1 MLSDPIP
8 NKQRLPFDHFV
19 FHRIHIATQ
28 RKNASVSS
36 VLLLHRIQVIVA
48 HERHLR
54 TVLASV
60 RADKPVTEG
69 RTSTHAHKSFS
80 LSMNQVNGEHVAWN
94 IEGVALV
101 TQVIDVLHLVAA
113 VVDESL
119 VEKEGV
125 LIVPQHDI
133 ATMEKLKKRYGSWK
147 REGKHR
153 MCSNCSGGEFIHTVL
168 T

>member
-36 VLLLHRIQVIVA
+36 VLLLHRIQVVVA
-48 HERHLR
+48 HECHLR
-54 TVLASV
+54 TVFAPV
-60 RADKPVTEG
+60 RADEPVTEG
-69 RTSTHAHKSFS
+69 RASNHFFNPSS
-80 LSMNQVNGEHVAWN
+80 LSMNQVNGEDVAWN

-101 TQVIDVLHLVAA
+101 TQVVDVLHLVAA

-125 LIVPQHDI
+125 LIVP
-133 ATMEKLKKRYGSWK
+133 
-147 REGKHR
+147 
-153 MCSNCSGGEFIHTVL
+153 
-168 T
+168 

>member
-8 NKQRLPFDHFV
+8 NKQQLPFDHFV

-36 VLLLHRIQVIVA
+36 VLLLHRIQVVVA

-54 TVLASV
+54 AVFAPV

-69 RTSTHAHKSFS
+69 RASNHTLIPFS

-101 TQVIDVLHLVAA
+101 TQVVDVLHLVAA

-125 LIVPQHDI
+125 LVVPQHDI
-133 ATMEKLKKRYGSWK
+133 ATMEKLERRYGSWK

-153 MCSNCSGGEFIHTVL
+153 MCSN
-168 T
+168 

>member
-8 NKQRLPFDHFV
+8 NKQQLPFDHFV

-69 RTSTHAHKSFS
+69 RTSNHSFNPPS

-101 TQVIDVLHLVAA
+101 TQVVDVLHLVAA

-153 MCSNCSGGEFIHTVL
+153 MCSNWSAGEFIHTVL

>member
-1 MLSDPIP
+1 
-8 NKQRLPFDHFV
+8 
-19 FHRIHIATQ
+19 
-28 RKNASVSS
+28 
-36 VLLLHRIQVIVA
+36 
-48 HERHLR
+48 
-54 TVLASV
+54 
-60 RADKPVTEG
+60 
-69 RTSTHAHKSFS
+69 
-80 LSMNQVNGEHVAWN
+80 MNQVNGEHVAWN

>member
-8 NKQRLPFDHFV
+8 NKQQLPFDHFV

-36 VLLLHRIQVIVA
+36 VLLLHRIQVVVA

-60 RADKPVTEG
+60 RADKTVTEG
-69 RTSTHAHKSFS
+69 RTITHSFNPSS

-94 IEGVALV
+94 VEGVALV
-101 TQVIDVLHLVAA
+101 TQVVDVLHLVAA

-133 ATMEKLKKRYGSWK
+133 ATMKKFERRYGSWK

-153 MCSNCSGGEFIHTVL
+153 MCSN
-168 T
+168 

>member
-8 NKQRLPFDHFV
+8 NKQQLPFDHFV

-28 RKNASVSS
+28 RKNAPVSS

-80 LSMNQVNGEHVAWN
+80 LSMNQVNGEDVAWN

-101 TQVIDVLHLVAA
+101 TQVVDVLHLVAA

-125 LIVPQHDI
+125 LIVPQHDV
-133 ATMEKLKKRYGSWK
+133 ATMEKPEKRYGSWK

-153 MCSNCSGGEFIHTVL
+153 MCSNWSGGEFIHTVL

>member
-8 NKQRLPFDHFV
+8 NKQQLPFDHFV

-36 VLLLHRIQVIVA
+36 VLLLHRIQVVVA

-69 RTSTHAHKSFS
+69 RASNHTLFPFS
-80 LSMNQVNGEHVAWN
+80 LSMNQVNGEDVAWN

-119 VEKEGV
+119 VEKKGV

-133 ATMEKLKKRYGSWK
+133 ATMKKPEKRYGSWK